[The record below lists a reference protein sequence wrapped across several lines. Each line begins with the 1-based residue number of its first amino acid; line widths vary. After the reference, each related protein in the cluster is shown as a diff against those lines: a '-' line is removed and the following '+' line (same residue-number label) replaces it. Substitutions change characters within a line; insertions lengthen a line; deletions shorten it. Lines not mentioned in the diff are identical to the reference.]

1 MRKASQILMRIGAAF
16 AVVTVI
22 SSLIA
27 AAILG
32 TVGFLAAGG
41 MIAGGLL
48 SGSDEAASVL
58 VSMGISYGIGFICAA
73 VAIFCSAIFPL
84 ISAILGFI
92 GGRKKAGKAIFI
104 VNIVFAV
111 FLAYNFNSGFGLV
124 AAVLLLIGSFMG
136 LSAVKEE
143 KAALAEEQPV
153 EEQK

>member
-1 MRKASQILMRIGAAF
+1 MHKIK
-16 AVVTVI
+16 
-22 SSLIA
+22 
-27 AAILG
+27 
-32 TVGFLAAGG
+32 
-41 MIAGGLL
+41 
-48 SGSDEAASVL
+48 
-58 VSMGISYGIGFICAA
+58 
-73 VAIFCSAIFPL
+73 SAIFPL

-124 AAVLLLIGSFMG
+124 AAVLLLVGSFMG